1 MSFSVSIPLFIF
13 TWSNERVKSVTL
25 PDGELP
31 KIQFSGSVKS
41 FDITVSD
48 YLKEHLDSIH
58 RVYYQQLNA
67 RPIIGDAE
75 IAIPYIVLCKE
86 DNFKDGTEF
95 TEVERITPGSLKYG
109 WVFATEKL
117 TELISNSTACLNMLP
132 DVFNNLHIRLIH
144 NQIVGNV
151 NRMTLQKRY
160 DGTGYAVQTGNKI
173 KVKKGRQPNEM
184 RVALHGIHF
193 FGSQIAISE

>member
-1 MSFSVSIPLFIF
+1 MSFSVTIPLFIF
-13 TWSNERVKSVTL
+13 TWSDERVKYVTL
-25 PDGELP
+25 PGGELP
-31 KIQFSGSVKS
+31 KIQYSGDAKS
-41 FDITVSD
+41 FHITVGD
-48 YLKEHLDSIH
+48 YLSESLASTH
-58 RVYYQQLNA
+58 RVHYQQL
-67 RPIIGDAE
+67 DAVPVRGNTE
-75 IAIPYIVLCKE
+75 IAIPYLVLCKE
-86 DNFKDGTEF
+86 DNLKAGVELVD
-95 TEVERITPGSLKYG
+95 VERIFPDSLQYG
-109 WVFATEKL
+109 WNDATQNL
-117 TELISNSTACLNMLP
+117 IELIGGSTACLNMLP